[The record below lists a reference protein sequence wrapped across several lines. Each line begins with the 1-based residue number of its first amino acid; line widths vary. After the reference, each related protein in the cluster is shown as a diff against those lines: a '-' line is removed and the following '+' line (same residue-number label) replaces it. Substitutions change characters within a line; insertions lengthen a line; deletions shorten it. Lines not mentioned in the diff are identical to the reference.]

1 MPWMNLYPLQKYPR
15 FRDIHME
22 LWEGISWL
30 WQTVWVALFRMFRW
44 LQNYCYIYSSRYKD
58 VV

>member
-44 LQNYCYIYSSRYKD
+44 LQNYCYIYS
-58 VV
+58 